1 MDIKTFLQIVPNLP
15 ADISVLASG
24 PTGVGKSDMF
34 HQIGELRRSGRG
46 RLLPQ
51 AVQHGPREQAQRN
64 TREGK
69 TGSSGC
75 SMTPPAARNQRMTP
89 AGVASYFFSG
99 GFVHIGTVNGILDG
113 YKFGSQFA
121 LDILAKDGIITEKD
135 KTVYLEALKFKVPS
149 NVTEQQIFKIVW
161 RYINK
166 HPEKRHMDLST
177 LTFMAINES
186 FK

>member
-1 MDIKTFLQIVPNLP
+1 M
-15 ADISVLASG
+15 LAID
-24 PTGVGKSDMF
+24 V
-34 HQIGELRRSGRG
+34 
-46 RLLPQ
+46 
-51 AVQHGPREQAQRN
+51 
-64 TREGK
+64 
-69 TGSSGC
+69 
-75 SMTPPAARNQRMTP
+75 
-89 AGVASYFFSG
+89 
-99 GFVHIGTVNGILDG
+99 
-113 YKFGSQFA
+113 
-121 LDILAKDGIITEKD
+121 IITEKD

>member
-1 MDIKTFLQIVPNLP
+1 MKKYLIVLLFCLGFCSSQSPRGSDL
-15 ADISVLASG
+15 L
-24 PTGVGKSDMF
+24 SDMA
-34 HQIGELRRSGRG
+34 ESNKNE
-46 RLLPQ
+46 
-51 AVQHGPREQAQRN
+51 VY
-64 TREGK
+64 
-69 TGSSGC
+69 
-75 SMTPPAARNQRMTP
+75 
-89 AGVASYFFSG
+89 VYW
-99 GFVHIGTVNGILDG
+99 IGTVNGTLEG

-121 LDILAKDGIITEKD
+121 LDMLAKDGIITGKD
-135 KTVYLEALKFKVPS
+135 KLVYLEALKFRVPS